1 MDYTNLNKTRSFVQT
16 LTSTSGNKGYLD
28 ALLEATALENSSGV
42 THYRPYEVAALVLEQ
57 QLQSQQ
63 LSKADDVEFTGYRTP
78 IDSFNKLQYDLDL
91 KLGLKE
97 PEGTLK
103 PGSVTVNY
111 STV

>member
-1 MDYTNLNKTRSFVQT
+1 MDYTNLNKSRKFVQT
-16 LTSTSGNKGYLD
+16 LTLTSNNKDYLD
-28 ALLEATALENSSGV
+28 PLLEATSLENSDGIQ
-42 THYRPYEVAALVLEQ
+42 HYRPYAVAALVLEQ

-78 IDSFNKLQYDLDL
+78 IDSFNRLQYDLDL

-103 PGSVTVNY
+103 PGSVTVHY